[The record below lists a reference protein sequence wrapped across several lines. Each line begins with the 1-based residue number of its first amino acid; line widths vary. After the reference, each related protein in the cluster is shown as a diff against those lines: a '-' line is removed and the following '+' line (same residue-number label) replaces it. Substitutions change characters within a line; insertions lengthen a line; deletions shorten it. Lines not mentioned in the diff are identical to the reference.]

1 MLKFSSSPP
10 ATDKALGAAVLT
22 GTENGNGTASLGQT
36 LHEVLFLLLLVL
48 LLLFLL
54 LLSVCCCCVQPN
66 PLSLSSD
73 L

>member
-10 ATDKALGAAVLT
+10 ATDEALGAALLT
-22 GTENGNGTASLGQT
+22 GTGNGNGTASLGQT
-36 LHEVLFLLLLVL
+36 LHGVPFLLFF
-48 LLLFLL
+48 LLFLL
-54 LLSVCCCCVQPN
+54 LLPLSVGCVQPN